1 MEEKVIALL
10 EEVLDVENLDNTC
23 SQATCE
29 EWDSMAQLNIVAELE
44 DAFDVSLEPDEI
56 ATMKNF
62 DDIIRILK
70 GKGAEQKYF

>member
-10 EEVLDVENLDNTC
+10 EEVLDVESLDNTC
-23 SQATCE
+23 SQVTCE

-44 DAFDVSLEPDEI
+44 DAFDVNLEPEEI
-56 ATMKNF
+56 SSMKSF

-70 GKGAEQKYF
+70 SKDVE